1 MEEANLEDKY
11 NFLDPRNR
19 YYGQM
24 KLENLVFNTNLQE
37 FAQKVGY
44 ISVLESNGQLD
55 PSESYNQIKAL
66 WKQLKDSQKELG
78 ITKSSPFA

>member
-1 MEEANLEDKY
+1 MDEANLEDKY
-11 NFLDPRNR
+11 NFFYPRNR

-24 KLENLVFNTNLQE
+24 KRENLVFNTNLQE

-55 PSESYNQIKAL
+55 SSESCNQIKAL
-66 WKQLKDSQKELG
+66 WKQFKDSQKELG
-78 ITKSSPFA
+78 ITKSSPSA